1 LSSGGREDTL
11 SGCTGR
17 AVGRAVVLPVATSA
31 ALRPSPRARRMTG
44 MAHVKL
50 TEHIKAPTEDVFALF
65 IDVKRWPEF
74 MPSGEIL
81 EVTGP
86 LDEVGTR
93 IRSAMQF
100 LGRKMEG
107 WDEVIEVERPHLLK
121 FAAEEPMKYVATYQ
135 MTPAGEGSDVVVET
149 DYELPAGFL
158 GHIADRLF
166 IEKAMERQMR
176 HALENFKALVEAKV
190 PVPA

>member
-1 LSSGGREDTL
+1 
-11 SGCTGR
+11 
-17 AVGRAVVLPVATSA
+17 
-31 ALRPSPRARRMTG
+31 M

-50 TEHIKAPTEDVFALF
+50 TEHIEAPIEQVFELL

-86 LDEVGTR
+86 VDKVGTR

-107 WDEVIEVERPHLLK
+107 WDEVIEVERPHLVK
-121 FAAEEPMKYVATYQ
+121 FAAEEPMKYVGTYR
-135 MTPAGEGSDVVVET
+135 MTAAVEGTDVAVET

-158 GHIADRLF
+158 GHIADRVF
-166 IEKAMERQMR
+166 IEKWMERQMH
-176 HALENFKALVEAKV
+176 HALENFKALAEARV
-190 PVPA
+190 AVPA